1 MKRAILFFSFFLSL
15 FSSSAIADPV
25 VGQGVI
31 FRYDSTHIYPAIITK
46 IVSGNTVNLVA
57 LSAINSVWYSGGPDG
72 SVVAAIPFASVQM
85 EEDTDYRWWP
95 NENVPVEGP
104 QGPQGETGAT
114 GASSNIASI
123 STPSL
128 TLNGSGVQF
137 SSTNET
143 IYTVSVS
150 ISGTVNLTTS
160 FDGDISLLCDANTT
174 PSTVVGVV
182 GNSSTGTVVLGLNE
196 TRGAKYTMSW
206 RLSAGHR
213 CRLTT
218 TTNAGTPSFSI
229 ISQRLQTL
237 SL

>member
-46 IVSGNTVNLVA
+46 IVSGTNVNLVA
-57 LSAINSVWYSGGPDG
+57 LSAINSVWYTGGPDG
-72 SVVAAIPFASVQM
+72 SVVAAIPFGNVAM

-104 QGPQGETGAT
+104 QGPQGAT

-128 TLNGSGVQF
+128 TLNGGAVQF

-150 ISGTVNLTTS
+150 IGGTINLTTS
-160 FDGDISLLCDANTT
+160 FDGDISLLCDSNTT

-182 GNSSTGTVVLGLNE
+182 GNSSVGTVVVGLNE
-196 TRGAKYTMSW
+196 TRTAKYTLSW
-206 RLSAGHR
+206 RLQAGHR

-218 TTNAGTPSFSI
+218 TTNAGSPSYSI
-229 ISQRLQTL
+229 VSQRLQTL